1 MSRLNNLRSRF
12 VQPSQLRENWT
23 ATLSDHV
30 IDLAWSPDGKYIAAA
45 SVLGPVTIF
54 EGRRRAVIHAFE
66 GHEFGTMSIAWRP
79 DSKVLASAG
88 QDGKIRLWDMTSGEA
103 THSLDGGAA
112 WVEHL
117 AWSGGKKPILASAA
131 GRKLKLWNAVGDLVR
146 EYPDQQSTISG
157 LQWKPHVRQ
166 LASIAYG
173 GVTLWN
179 PQQSEAVRRLEWRG
193 SSLVIA
199 WSPDGKHIATG
210 DQDSTVHF
218 WIMSTGNDLQ
228 MSGYQTK
235 VRELSWDAT
244 SRYLAT
250 GGSQEVTVWDCSGRG
265 PAGTEPITLSGHRD
279 FLSVVRF
286 QHRGKLLASGGA
298 DGLIYV
304 WQLQGNLRSRAVHE
318 AALTAGVTSLVW
330 APNDQYIA
338 VGDESG
344 GVSVFSI
351 S

>member
-1 MSRLNNLRSRF
+1 MSRLNNRSNRF
-12 VQPSQLRENWT
+12 AQPSQLRENWT
-23 ATLSDHV
+23 ATISDHV
-30 IDLAWSPDGKYIAAA
+30 IDLAWSPDGRYIAAA

-54 EGRRRAVIHAFE
+54 EGRRRTVIDAFR
-66 GHEFGTMSIAWRP
+66 GHEVGTMSIAWRP

-88 QDGKIRLWDMTSGEA
+88 QDGKIRLWDMTSGRA

-146 EYPDQQSTISG
+146 EYPDHQSTISG
-157 LQWKPHVRQ
+157 FQWKPRVGQ

-173 GVTLWN
+173 GVTLWD
-179 PQQSEAVRRLEWRG
+179 PQQSEAIRRLEWQG

-199 WSPDGKHIATG
+199 WSPDGKYIATG

-218 WIMSTGNDLQ
+218 WIMSTGDDLQ
-228 MSGYQTK
+228 MSGYPTK

-250 GGSQEVTVWDCSGRG
+250 GGGQEVVVWDCSGRG
-265 PAGTEPITLSGHRD
+265 PANTDPIMLSGHQD

-298 DGLIYV
+298 DGRVYV
-304 WQLQGNLRSRAVHE
+304 WQLRGSTRSLAVHE
-318 AALTAGVTSLVW
+318 VALTAGVTSLVW
-330 APNDQYIA
+330 SPNDQHIA

>member
-1 MSRLNNLRSRF
+1 MSRLSNLSNRF
-12 VQPSQLRENWT
+12 LQPAQLRENWT
-23 ATLSDHV
+23 ATISDHV

-54 EGRRRAVIHAFE
+54 EGHRRGIIHAFK

-88 QDGKIRLWDMTSGEA
+88 QDGKIRLWDMASGEA

-131 GRKLKLWNAVGDLVR
+131 GRKLKLWNAVGELVR
-146 EYPDQQSTISG
+146 EYPDHQSTIAG
-157 LQWKPHVRQ
+157 LQWKPRARQ

-173 GVTLWN
+173 GVTLWD
-179 PQQSEAVRRLEWRG
+179 PQQSEAIRRLEWRG

-218 WIMSTGNDLQ
+218 WIMATGEDLQ
-228 MSGYQTK
+228 MSGYLTK

-250 GGSQEVTVWDCSGRG
+250 GGSQEVTVWNCSGPG
-265 PAGTEPITLSGHRD
+265 PAGTRPLTLSGHQD

-298 DGLIYV
+298 DGRVYV
-304 WQLQGNLRSRAVHE
+304 WQLRGRISSLAVHE
-318 AALTAGVTSLVW
+318 ATLTAGVTNLVW
-330 APNDQYIA
+330 SPNDQYIA

>member
-1 MSRLNNLRSRF
+1 MSRLNTLGNRF
-12 VQPSQLRENWT
+12 FQPAQLRENWT
-23 ATLSDHV
+23 ATISDHV
-30 IDLAWSPDGKYIAAA
+30 IDLAWSPDGRYIAAA

-54 EGRRRAVIHAFE
+54 EGHRQAVIHAFK
-66 GHEFGTMSIAWRP
+66 GHEFGTMSIAWHP

-88 QDGKIRLWDMTSGEA
+88 QDGKIRLWDITSGEA

-117 AWSGGKKPILASAA
+117 SWSGGEKPILASAA

-146 EYPDQQSTISG
+146 EYPDHQSTISG
-157 LQWKPHVRQ
+157 LQWKPRVTQ

-173 GVTLWN
+173 GVTLWD
-179 PQQSEAVRRLEWRG
+179 PQHSEAIRRLEWRG

-218 WIMSTGNDLQ
+218 WIMATGEDLQ
-228 MSGYQTK
+228 MSGYPTK

-250 GGSQEVTVWDCSGRG
+250 GGGQEVTVWDCSGRG
-265 PAGTEPITLSGHRD
+265 PAGTKPITLSGHQD

-298 DGLIYV
+298 DGLVYV
-304 WQLQGNLRSRAVHE
+304 WQLRGRRSSLAVHE
-318 AALTAGVTSLVW
+318 ADLAAGVTSLVW
-330 APNDQYIA
+330 SPNDQYIA

-351 S
+351 T

>member
-1 MSRLNNLRSRF
+1 MSRLNTVSNRF
-12 VQPSQLRENWT
+12 FQPSQLRENWT
-23 ATLSDHV
+23 ATISDHV
-30 IDLAWSPDGKYIAAA
+30 IDLAWSPDGRYIAAA

-54 EGRRRAVIHAFE
+54 EGRHRAVIHAFD

-88 QDGKIRLWDMTSGEA
+88 QDGKIRLWEITSGEA

-117 AWSGGKKPILASAA
+117 AWRGGKKPILASAA

-146 EYPDQQSTISG
+146 EYPDHQSTISG
-157 LQWKPHVRQ
+157 LQWRPRVRQ

-173 GVTLWN
+173 GVTLWD
-179 PQQSEAVRRLEWRG
+179 PQQSEAVRRLEWQG
-193 SSLVIA
+193 SSLVVA

-218 WIMSTGNDLQ
+218 WIMSTGKDLQ
-228 MSGYQTK
+228 MSGYPTK

-250 GGSQEVTVWDCSGRG
+250 GGGQEVTVWDCSGRG
-265 PAGTEPITLSGHRD
+265 PAGTSPVTLSGHQD

-286 QHRGKLLASGGA
+286 QHHGKLLASGGT
-298 DGLIYV
+298 DGLVYV
-304 WQLQGNLRSRAVHE
+304 WQLRGRTSSLAVYE

-330 APNDQYIA
+330 SPNDQYIA

-344 GVSVFSI
+344 AVSVFSI

>member
-1 MSRLNNLRSRF
+1 M
-12 VQPSQLRENWT
+12 
-23 ATLSDHV
+23 
-30 IDLAWSPDGKYIAAA
+30 
-45 SVLGPVTIF
+45 
-54 EGRRRAVIHAFE
+54 
-66 GHEFGTMSIAWRP
+66 
-79 DSKVLASAG
+79 G
-88 QDGKIRLWDMTSGEA
+88 QIRLWDMTSGKA

-117 AWSGGKKPILASAA
+117 AWSDGEKPMLASAA
-131 GRKLKLWNAVGDLVR
+131 GRKLKLWSAVGDLVR
-146 EYPDQQSTISG
+146 ECPDHQNTISG
-157 LQWKPHVRQ
+157 IQWKPRVTQ

-173 GVTLWN
+173 GVTLWD
-179 PQQSEAVRRLEWRG
+179 PQQSEAVRRLEWVG

-199 WSPDGKHIATG
+199 WSPDGKYIATG

-218 WIMSTGNDLQ
+218 WIMSTGDDLQ
-228 MSGYQTK
+228 MSGYPTK

-250 GGSQEVTVWDCSGRG
+250 GGGQEVSVWDCSGRG
-265 PAGTEPITLSGHRD
+265 PAGTSPITLSRHKD

-286 QHRGKLLASGGA
+286 QHRGELLASGGA
-298 DGLIYV
+298 DGLVYV
-304 WQLQGNLRSRAVHE
+304 WQLRGSLRSVAVHE
-318 AALTAGVTSLVW
+318 AALAAGVTSLVW
-330 APNDQYIA
+330 SPNDQYIA

>member
-1 MSRLNNLRSRF
+1 MSRLNNLSNDT
-12 VQPSQLRENWT
+12 VQPSQLRENWA
-23 ATLSDHV
+23 ATISDHV
-30 IDLAWSPDGKYIAAA
+30 IDLAWSPDGRYIAVA

-54 EGRRRAVIHAFE
+54 EGGRRAVVHTFE

-103 THSLDGGAA
+103 SHSLDGGAA

-117 AWSGGKKPILASAA
+117 AWSGGKKPMLASAA
-131 GRKLKLWNAVGDLVR
+131 GRKLKLWNAVGALVR
-146 EYPDQQSTISG
+146 ECPDHQSTISG
-157 LQWKPHVRQ
+157 LQWKPHARQ

-173 GVTLWN
+173 GVTLWD
-179 PQQSEAVRRLEWRG
+179 PHQSEAVRRMEWTG

-228 MSGYQTK
+228 MSGYPTK

-250 GGSQEVTVWDCSGRG
+250 GGGEEVTVWDCSGRG
-265 PAGTEPITLSGHRD
+265 PAGTEPITLSRHQD
-279 FLSVVRF
+279 FLSVLRF

-298 DGLIYV
+298 DGLVCV
-304 WQLQGNLRSRAVHE
+304 WQLQGSLRSRAVHE
-318 AALTAGVTSLVW
+318 AALTAGVTNLVW
-330 APNDQYIA
+330 APNDQHIA

-344 GVSVFSI
+344 GVSVFSM

>member
-1 MSRLNNLRSRF
+1 MSRLNNLSNRLF
-12 VQPSQLRENWT
+12 QPSQLRENWN
-23 ATLSDHV
+23 ATISDHV
-30 IDLAWSPDGKYIAAA
+30 IDLAWSPDGRYIAAA

-54 EGRRRAVIHAFE
+54 EGHRRAVIHDFK
-66 GHEFGTMSIAWRP
+66 GHEFGTMSIAWCP
-79 DSKVLASAG
+79 DSRVLASAG

-117 AWSGGKKPILASAA
+117 SWSGGEKPILASAA

-146 EYPDQQSTISG
+146 EYPDHQSTISG
-157 LQWKPHVRQ
+157 IQWKPQVRQ

-173 GVTLWN
+173 GITLWD
-179 PQQSEAVRRLEWRG
+179 PEQSEAIRRLEWQG

-218 WIMSTGNDLQ
+218 WIMATGEDLQ
-228 MSGYQTK
+228 MTGYPTK

-244 SRYLAT
+244 NRYLAT
-250 GGSQEVTVWDCSGRG
+250 GGGQEVTVWDCSGRG
-265 PAGTEPITLSGHRD
+265 PAGTKPITLSGHQD

-298 DGLIYV
+298 DGLVYV
-304 WQLQGNLRSRAVHE
+304 WQLRGRISSLAVHE
-318 AALTAGVTSLVW
+318 AALTAGVTNLVW
-330 APNDQYIA
+330 SPNDQYIA

-344 GVSVFSI
+344 GVRVFSI

>member
-1 MSRLNNLRSRF
+1 MSRLNNLSNRF
-12 VQPSQLRENWT
+12 VQPSQLRENWS
-23 ATLSDHV
+23 ATISDHV
-30 IDLAWSPDGKYIAAA
+30 IDLAWSPDGKYVAAA

-54 EGRRRAVIHAFE
+54 EGHRRAVIHAFE

-117 AWSGGKKPILASAA
+117 SWSGGKRQILASAA

-146 EYPDQQSTISG
+146 EYPDHQSTISG
-157 LQWKPHVRQ
+157 IQWKPRVSQ

-173 GVTLWN
+173 GVTLWD
-179 PQQSEAVRRLEWRG
+179 PQQSEAVRRLEWIG

-218 WIMSTGNDLQ
+218 WIMSTGEDLQ
-228 MSGYQTK
+228 MSGYLTK

-250 GGSQEVTVWDCSGRG
+250 GGSEEITVWDCSGRG
-265 PAGTEPITLSGHRD
+265 PVGTTPITLSGHQD

-298 DGLIYV
+298 DGLVYI
-304 WQLQGNLRSRAVHE
+304 WQLRGSRYSLAVHE
-318 AALTAGVTSLVW
+318 ATLTAGVTSLVW

-351 S
+351 P

>member
-1 MSRLNNLRSRF
+1 MSRLNDLRNRF

-23 ATLSDHV
+23 ATISDHV

-54 EGRRRAVIHAFE
+54 EGHRQTVIHAFK
-66 GHEFGTMSIAWRP
+66 GHEFGTMSIAWHP
-79 DSKVLASAG
+79 NSKVLASAG
-88 QDGKIRLWDMTSGEA
+88 QDGKIRLWDMKSGEA

-117 AWSGGKKPILASAA
+117 AWSSGKKPILVSAA
-131 GRKLKLWNAVGDLVR
+131 GRKLKLWNADGDLVR
-146 EYPDQQSTISG
+146 EYPDHQSTISG
-157 LQWKPHVRQ
+157 LQWKPRVRQ
-166 LASIAYG
+166 FASIAYG
-173 GVTLWN
+173 GITLWD

-193 SSLVIA
+193 SSLVVA
-199 WSPDGKHIATG
+199 WSPDGKYVATG

-218 WIMSTGNDLQ
+218 WIIATGDDLQ

-250 GGSQEVTVWDCSGRG
+250 GGGQEVTVWDCSGRG
-265 PAGTEPITLSGHRD
+265 PAGTRPIALSGHQD

-298 DGLIYV
+298 DGLVYV
-304 WQLQGNLRSRAVHE
+304 WQLRGRRSSLAIHE

>member
-1 MSRLNNLRSRF
+1 MSRLNNLNNRIL
-12 VQPSQLRENWT
+12 QPSQLRENWT
-23 ATLSDHV
+23 ATISDHV

-54 EGRRRAVIHAFE
+54 EGHRRAVIHAFE

-79 DSKVLASAG
+79 DGKVLASAG

-117 AWSGGKKPILASAA
+117 SWSGGEKPILASAA
-131 GRKLKLWNAVGDLVR
+131 GRKLKLWNAVGELVR
-146 EYPDQQSTISG
+146 EYPDHQSTISG
-157 LQWKPHVRQ
+157 LQWQPREKQ
-166 LASIAYG
+166 LASITYG
-173 GVTLWN
+173 GVTLWD
-179 PQQSEAVRRLEWRG
+179 PQQSEALQRLEWQG
-193 SSLVIA
+193 SSLVIE

-218 WIMSTGNDLQ
+218 WIMSTSEDLQ
-228 MSGYQTK
+228 MTGYPTK

-250 GGSQEVTVWDCSGRG
+250 GGGQEVTVWDCSGRG
-265 PAGTEPITLSGHRD
+265 PAGTKPITLSGHQD

-286 QHRGKLLASGGA
+286 QHRGKLLASGGT
-298 DGLIYV
+298 DGLVNV
-304 WQLQGNLRSRAVHE
+304 WQLRGNLRSRAVHE
-318 AALTAGVTSLVW
+318 ADLTSGVTNLVW
-330 APNDQYIA
+330 SPNDQYIA

-344 GVSVFSI
+344 GVSVLSI

>member
-1 MSRLNNLRSRF
+1 MSRLNNLSNRF

-23 ATLSDHV
+23 ATVSDHV
-30 IDLAWSPDGKYIAAA
+30 IDLAWSPDGRYLAAA

-54 EGRRRAVIHAFE
+54 EGRRRAIIHAFE

-79 DSKVLASAG
+79 DSKVLATAG
-88 QDGKIRLWDMTSGEA
+88 QDGKIRLWDMTSGKA

-131 GRKLKLWNAVGDLVR
+131 GRKLKLWNAVGDFVR
-146 EYPDQQSTISG
+146 EYPDHQSTISG
-157 LQWKPHVRQ
+157 IQWRPRVGQ

-173 GVTLWN
+173 GVTLWD
-179 PQQSEAVRRLEWRG
+179 PQQAEAVRRLEWIG

-199 WSPDGKHIATG
+199 WSPDGKYIATG

-218 WIMSTGNDLQ
+218 WIMSTENDLQ
-228 MSGYQTK
+228 MSGYPTK

-250 GGSQEVTVWDCSGRG
+250 GGGQEVTVWDCSGRG
-265 PAGTEPITLSGHRD
+265 PAGTSPLTFSGHQD

-298 DGLIYV
+298 DGLVYV
-304 WQLQGNLRSRAVHE
+304 WQLRGRFRSMAVHE
-318 AALTAGVTSLVW
+318 AALTAGVTNLVW

-344 GVSVFSI
+344 GVSVFSL

>member
-1 MSRLNNLRSRF
+1 MSRLNNRA
-12 VQPSQLRENWT
+12 VQPSQLRETWA
-23 ATLSDHV
+23 ATIGDHV
-30 IDLAWSPDGKYIAAA
+30 IDLAWSPDGRYIAAA

-79 DSKVLASAG
+79 DSKVLATAG
-88 QDGKIRLWDMTSGEA
+88 QDGKIRLWNMTTGKA
-103 THSLDGGAA
+103 THSLDGGAE

-131 GRKLKLWNAVGDLVR
+131 GRNLKLWNAAGELVR
-146 EYPDQQSTISG
+146 EYLEHQSTISG
-157 LQWKPHVRQ
+157 LQWKPLVRQ

-173 GVTLWN
+173 GVTLWD
-179 PQQSEAVRRLEWRG
+179 PHQSEAVRRMEWRG

-199 WSPDGKHIATG
+199 WSPDGKYIATG

-218 WIMSTGNDLQ
+218 WIVSSGDDLQ
-228 MSGYQTK
+228 MSGYPTK
-235 VRELSWDAT
+235 VGELSWDAT

-250 GGSQEVTVWDCSGRG
+250 GGGQEVTVWDCSGRG
-265 PAGTEPITLSGHRD
+265 PAGTKPTTFSGHQD

-298 DGLIYV
+298 DGLVYV
-304 WQLQGNLRSRAVHE
+304 WQLRGSLRSAAVHE

-351 S
+351 T

>member
-1 MSRLNNLRSRF
+1 MSRLNTVSNRF
-12 VQPSQLRENWT
+12 FQPSQLRENWM
-23 ATLSDHV
+23 ATISDHV
-30 IDLAWSPDGKYIAAA
+30 IDLAWSPDGRYIAAA

-54 EGRRRAVIHAFE
+54 EGRHRAVIHAFD

-88 QDGKIRLWDMTSGEA
+88 QDGKIRLWDITSGEA

-117 AWSGGKKPILASAA
+117 TWSGGKKPILASAA

-146 EYPDQQSTISG
+146 EYSDHQSTISG
-157 LQWKPHVRQ
+157 LQWRPRVRQ

-173 GVTLWN
+173 GVALWD
-179 PQQSEAVRRLEWRG
+179 PQQSEAVRRLEWQG
-193 SSLVIA
+193 SSLVVA

-218 WIMSTGNDLQ
+218 WIMSTGKDLQ
-228 MSGYQTK
+228 MTGYPTK

-250 GGSQEVTVWDCSGRG
+250 GGGQEVTVWDCSGRG
-265 PAGTEPITLSGHRD
+265 PAGTKPITLSGHQD

-286 QHRGKLLASGGA
+286 QHRGKLLASGST
-298 DGLIYV
+298 DGLVYV
-304 WQLQGNLRSRAVHE
+304 WQLRGRISSLAVHE
-318 AALTAGVTSLVW
+318 TDLTAGVTSLAW
-330 APNDQYIA
+330 SPNDQYIA